1 MDREIIY
8 LLTEIKAKITD
19 DSDVVWTRFNTV
31 DELREHIDNHI
42 LRLNEGDKK
51 VINDIN
57 VDFGPTSTFQELSI
71 QNGWS
76 EDYIVLASKFDRL
89 YDRYR

>member
-31 DELREHIDNHI
+31 DELREHNDNHI

-76 EDYIVLASKFDRL
+76 EDYIILASKFERL
-89 YDRYR
+89 YDRCR

>member
-71 QNGWS
+71 QNGWG

>member
-1 MDREIIY
+1 VDKEIID
-8 LLTEIKAKITD
+8 LLTEIKNKITD

-31 DELREHIDNHI
+31 DELRKHLDNYI
-42 LRLNEGDKK
+42 LRLNQGDKK

-57 VDFGPTSTFQELSI
+57 IDFAPTSTFQELSI

-76 EDYIVLASKFDRL
+76 EDYIRLASKFDRL
-89 YDRYR
+89 YERHR

>member
-1 MDREIIY
+1 VDKELID
-8 LLTEIKAKITD
+8 LLTEIKKKITD

-31 DELREHIDNHI
+31 DELRKHLDKYI
-42 LRLNEGDKK
+42 LLLNQRDKK

-57 VDFGPTSTFQELSI
+57 IDFAPTSTFQELSI

-76 EDYIVLASKFDRL
+76 EDYIRLASKFDRL
-89 YDRYR
+89 YEHHR